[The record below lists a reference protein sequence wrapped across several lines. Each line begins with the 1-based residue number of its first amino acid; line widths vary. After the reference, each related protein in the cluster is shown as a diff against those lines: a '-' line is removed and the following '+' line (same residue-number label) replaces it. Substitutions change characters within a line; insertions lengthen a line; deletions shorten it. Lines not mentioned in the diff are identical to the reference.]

1 MKNFHLLLPII
12 VLGVFSCNENKPT
25 VQEYNTLTTADTLT
39 NVEVLD
45 AEVETLVDKNGKA
58 EILGEGF
65 IWSEGPC
72 WLKDQ
77 QKLIFSDAPQ
87 NTIFSWTA
95 KDSIQV
101 YLKPS
106 GYTSDV
112 PRGGEVGSNGLIV
125 NKNGNLVLCQHGDRR
140 IAEMLAPLDSPK
152 AEFKTLAG
160 KYDGKRFS
168 SPNDVFA
175 DSKGNYYFTDPPYGL
190 EKQDKDSTKE
200 TKVEGVYRIRANGNV
215 ELLVDSLTRPNGLIV
230 SNDGK
235 KLYVAN
241 SDPAK
246 AIWAVYDLDSAG
258 KISNGKIFMNATA
271 KAATEKGLPDGLCMN
286 SKGYIFATGPGGVWI
301 FNPAGKHIGTIKTTV
316 ATSNVELDDTE
327 SYLYITAHMYLIR
340 MKLVK

>member
-1 MKNFHLLLPII
+1 MKKISLLAPILF
-12 VLGVFSCNENKPT
+12 LGMLSCSENKPT
-25 VQEYNTLTTADTLT
+25 IQNINTMTTADTLSM
-39 NVEVLD
+39 VEVLD
-45 AEVETLVDKNGKA
+45 PEAEKLVSKDSKA

-65 IWSEGPC
+65 VWSEGPC
-72 WLKDQ
+72 WIKDQ

-106 GYTSDV
+106 GYTSAV
-112 PRGGEVGSNGLIV
+112 PRGGEVGSNGLII
-125 NKNGNLVLCQHGDRR
+125 NKSGKLVLCQHGDRR
-140 IAEMLAPLDSPK
+140 IAEMQAPLNQPK
-152 AEFKTLAG
+152 PEFKTLAD
-160 KYDGKRFS
+160 KFDGKRFS

-190 EKQDKDSTKE
+190 EKQEKDSTKE
-200 TKVEGVYRIRANGNV
+200 TKVEGVYRILADGKV
-215 ELLVDSLTRPNGLIV
+215 ELLVDSLTRPNGIIV
-230 SNDGK
+230 SNDGT

-246 AIWAVYDLDSAG
+246 AIWAVYDLDKDG
-258 KISNGKIFMNATA
+258 KLSNGRVFMDATK

-301 FNPAGKHIGTIKTTV
+301 FNPAGKHIGTIKTKV

>member
-1 MKNFHLLLPII
+1 MKKFNLLLPFI
-12 VLGVFSCNENKPT
+12 VLGLFSCKENKPT
-25 VQEYNTLTTADTLT
+25 VQEFNTLTTADTLT
-39 NVEVLD
+39 HIEVLD
-45 AEVETLVDKNGKA
+45 PEAEKLVEKNTKA

-65 IWSEGPC
+65 KWSEGPC

-87 NTIFSWTA
+87 NTIFSWTE

-112 PRGGEVGSNGLIV
+112 PRTGEVGSNGLVV
-125 NKNGNLVLCQHGDRR
+125 NKKGKLVLCQHGDRR
-140 IAEMLAPLDSPK
+140 IAEMLPPLDKPEPK
-152 AEFKTLAG
+152 FKTLAD
-160 KYDGKRFS
+160 KFEGKRFS
-168 SPNDVFA
+168 SPNDIFA

-190 EKQDKDSTKE
+190 ENQEKDSTKE
-200 TKVEGVYRIRANGNV
+200 TKVEGVYRINADSSV
-215 ELLVDSLTRPNGLIV
+215 ELLIDSLTRPNGVIV

-235 KLYVAN
+235 KLYVSN
-241 SDPAK
+241 SDPDK
-246 AIWAVYDLDSAG
+246 AIWVVYDIDVAG
-258 KISNGKIFMNATA
+258 KISNGKVFMDATE

-301 FNPAGKHIGTIKTTV
+301 FNPAGKHIGTIKTKV
-316 ATSNVELDDTE
+316 AASNVALDDTE

-340 MKLVK
+340 VKLVK

>member
-1 MKNFHLLLPII
+1 MKNFNLLLPII
-12 VLGVFSCNENKPT
+12 VLGLFSCNENKPS
-25 VQEYNTLTTADTLT
+25 VQEFNTLTTADTLT
-39 NVEVLD
+39 FIEVLD
-45 AEVETLVDKNGKA
+45 PEVEKLVEKNSKA

-65 IWSEGPC
+65 MWSEGPC

-112 PRGGEVGSNGLIV
+112 PRGGEVGSNGLIL
-125 NKNGNLVLCQHGDRR
+125 NQKGNLVLCQHGDRR
-140 IAEMLAPLDSPK
+140 IAEMLAPLDKPEPK
-152 AEFKTLAG
+152 FKTLAD

-168 SPNDVFA
+168 SPNDIFA
-175 DSKGNYYFTDPPYGL
+175 DNKGNYYFTDPPYGL
-190 EKQDKDSTKE
+190 EKQEKDSAKE
-200 TKVEGVYRIRANGNV
+200 TKVEGVYRINADSSV
-215 ELLVDSLTRPNGLIV
+215 ELLIDSLTRPNGIIV

-241 SDPAK
+241 SDPAN
-246 AIWAVYDLDSAG
+246 AIWAVYDIDANG
-258 KISNGKIFMNATA
+258 KVSNGKVFMDATA

-301 FNPAGKHIGTIKTTV
+301 FNPAVKHIGTIKAKV

-340 MKLVK
+340 IKLVK

>member
-1 MKNFHLLLPII
+1 MKNFNLFVPII
-12 VLGVFSCNENKPT
+12 ALALFSCNENKP
-25 VQEYNTLTTADTLT
+25 VVKEFNTLTTADTLT
-39 NVEVLD
+39 LIEVLD
-45 AEVETLVDKNGKA
+45 PEVEKLVEKNTKA

-77 QKLIFSDAPQ
+77 KKLIFSDAPQ
-87 NTIFSWTA
+87 NTIFSWSE

-112 PRGGEVGSNGLIV
+112 PRGGEVGSNGLLV
-125 NKNGNLVLCQHGDRR
+125 NKAGKLVLCQHGDRR
-140 IAEMLAPLDSPK
+140 VAEMLAPLDSPR
-152 AEFKTLAG
+152 AEFKTLAATFE
-160 KYDGKRFS
+160 GKRFS
-168 SPNDVFA
+168 SPNDICT

-190 EKQDKDSTKE
+190 EKQENDTSKE
-200 TKVEGVYRIRANGNV
+200 TSVEGVYRILTDGKV
-215 ELLVDSLTRPNGLIV
+215 ELLIDSLTRPNGVIV
-230 SNDGK
+230 SNDGT
-235 KLYVAN
+235 KLYVSN

-246 AIWAVYDLDSAG
+246 AIWAVYDIDAAG
-258 KISNGKIFMNATA
+258 KVSNGRVFMDATA

-301 FNPAGKHIGTIKTTV
+301 FNPAGKHIGNIKSKV
-316 ATSNVELDDTE
+316 AASNVELDDTE

-340 MKLVK
+340 VKLVK